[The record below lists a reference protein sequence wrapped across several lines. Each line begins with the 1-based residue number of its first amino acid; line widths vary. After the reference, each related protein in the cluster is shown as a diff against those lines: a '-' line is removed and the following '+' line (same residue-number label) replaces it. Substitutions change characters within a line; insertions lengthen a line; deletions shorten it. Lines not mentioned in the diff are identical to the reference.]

1 MNSMF
6 RLEVDNLGKRFGR
19 RVLFRRLSFGLEG
32 GEALAVT
39 GPNGS
44 GKSTLLKILGGVLR
58 PTAGSVTLLR
68 QGQALSAEAHPLHV
82 GFVSPYINVYE
93 DLSAREN
100 LAFLANARRLS
111 ERQKKVEEALDLVAL
126 SARAKDLVR
135 DFSSGMKQ
143 RMKFAAALLASPPLL
158 LLDEPLTNLDAD
170 GRDLA
175 KRIVEHQRTMNG
187 IVIVATNAPEE
198 VAAYERVL
206 RIDQSAGSRLGQ

>member
-1 MNSMF
+1 MV
-6 RLEVDNLGKRFGR
+6 RLEVDTLGKRFGR
-19 RVLFRRLSFGLEG
+19 RVLFRRLSFGLKG
-32 GEALAVT
+32 GEALAVI

-58 PTAGSVTLLR
+58 PTAGMVTLFC
-68 QGQALSAEAHPLHV
+68 QGHALSAEAHSLNV
-82 GFVSPYINVYE
+82 GFVSPYIHVYE

-100 LAFLANARRLS
+100 LAFLANARSLQ
-111 ERQKKVEEALDLVAL
+111 ECQKKIEEALELVAL
-126 SARAKDLVR
+126 SARANDLVR

-175 KRIVEHQRTMNG
+175 RRVVEHQRTMNG
-187 IVIVATNAPEE
+187 IVVVATNAPEE

-206 RIDQSAGSRLGQ
+206 HIEQSAGDRSGH